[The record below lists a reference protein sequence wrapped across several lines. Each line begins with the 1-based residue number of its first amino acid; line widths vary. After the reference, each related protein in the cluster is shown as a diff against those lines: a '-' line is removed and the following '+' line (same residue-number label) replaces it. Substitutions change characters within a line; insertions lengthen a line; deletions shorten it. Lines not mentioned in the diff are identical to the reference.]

1 MFFLNFQYFF
11 CFPLL
16 KCGRDAIMSKSRFS
30 EMFSAMNINDTL
42 KYIHSVSWLGSVPG
56 LERITELLHRIGDP
70 QDKVRCVHVAGTNG
84 KGSTAATLSKI
95 LECAGYNVGL
105 CTSPYIF
112 RFNERMQF
120 NNSEITDSELCD
132 IVEYIK
138 PFADAMEHSPTEF
151 ELVCAITFEY
161 FARKGCDLAVVEV
174 GMGGRLDATN
184 VIKAPLCSVITN
196 IGLDH
201 TRELGNTL
209 EAIAAEKA
217 GIIKPGCPAVLYHQ
231 TRGVM
236 DVVRD
241 VCQKLG
247 SPLTITDPAEL
258 EVLPGGIGRLDF
270 IYRGERYS
278 TPLLGEHQA
287 KNAAVVLETVSVLR
301 SEGYNIPDSAVH
313 EGLATVKWPARF
325 EIIAKKPWFVVDGG
339 HNPQCAETVAANI
352 RRYFPDI
359 HTVLLTGVLA
369 DKDYGSLADILAPA
383 ADEFVTVA
391 PNSPRALSAG
401 DYAELLEKYGKPVTA
416 CGSIAAGVA
425 EARRRAGDGGLVVA
439 VGSLYMAG
447 PIRDCF
453 GLE

>member
-1 MFFLNFQYFF
+1 MDIN
-11 CFPLL
+11 
-16 KCGRDAIMSKSRFS
+16 
-30 EMFSAMNINDTL
+30 EAMR
-42 KYIHSVSWLGSVPG
+42 YIHSVSWLGSVPG
-56 LERITELLHRIGDP
+56 LERIGELLRRIGDP
-70 QDKVRCVHVAGTNG
+70 QDKVKCVHIAGTNG
-84 KGSTAATLSKI
+84 KGSTAAMLANI
-95 LECAGYNVGL
+95 LKNAGYDTGL

-112 RFNERMQF
+112 RFNERMQV
-120 NNSEITDSELCD
+120 NGREIDDGELCD
-132 IVEYIK
+132 IVEFIR
-138 PFADAMEHSPTEF
+138 PHAEAMEQHPTEF

-161 FARKGCDLAVVEV
+161 FARRKCDIAVVET

-184 VIKAPLCSVITN
+184 VIKSPLCSVITN

-201 TRELGNTL
+201 TAVLGSTV

-217 GIIKPGCPAVLYHQ
+217 GIIKPGCPAVLYSQ
-231 TRGVM
+231 GESVM
-236 DVVRD
+236 DVIRSR
-241 VCQKLG
+241 CEQLG
-247 SPLTITDPAEL
+247 CPLTVTDPGKL
-258 EVLPGGIGRLDF
+258 EVLPGGIGRLEF
-270 IYRGERYS
+270 VYRGERYA

-287 KNAAVVLETVSVLR
+287 KNAAAVLETVSVLR
-301 SEGYNIPDSAVH
+301 GEGYDIPDSAVRA
-313 EGLATVKWPARF
+313 GLETVKWPARF
-325 EIIAKKPWFVVDGG
+325 EIISEKPWFVVDGG

-401 DYAELLEKYGKPVTA
+401 DYAEFLEKYGKPVTA